1 MKVSACAI
9 AILSGVVFA
18 GTAAAAKDEGHGIIH
33 FKGAIIDAPC
43 SINPDSEEQ
52 TVKLGAISCA
62 TLINSGTST
71 PTSFSIN
78 LEKCALTTAKNVEI
92 TFTGIGTESNPD
104 QLGISGSAK
113 GATIALT
120 DAAGTPIKLG
130 TAYSAPALHD
140 GSNQLRFAAYLQGD
154 GSSAVTPG
162 DFTSIANFT
171 LAYN

>member
-1 MKVSACAI
+1 
-9 AILSGVVFA
+9 
-18 GTAAAAKDEGHGIIH
+18 
-33 FKGAIIDAPC
+33 
-43 SINPDSEEQ
+43 
-52 TVKLGAISCA
+52 
-62 TLINSGTST
+62 
-71 PTSFSIN
+71 
-78 LEKCALTTAKNVEI
+78 
-92 TFTGIGTESNPD
+92 
-104 QLGISGSAK
+104 LGISGSAK